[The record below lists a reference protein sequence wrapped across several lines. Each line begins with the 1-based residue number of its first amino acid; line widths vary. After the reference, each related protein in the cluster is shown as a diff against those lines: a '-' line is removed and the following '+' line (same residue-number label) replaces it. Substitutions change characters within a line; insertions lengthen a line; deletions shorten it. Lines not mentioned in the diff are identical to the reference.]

1 MNIKPNLLTI
11 ETRRELAAT
20 MRRDRDNT
28 RSILLYMLERKAFG
42 DIEVPGDVQI
52 LESVANYHPAH
63 GMAVVIN
70 KDYPPGVSW
79 RNRQARSL
87 MLYEARDWYATSGK
101 GRRQHHRYMGKR
113 YEHIACVEIPHW
125 DAYAHAEIE
134 MSEAAE

>member
-1 MNIKPNLLTI
+1 MKIKPNFLTI

-52 LESVANYHPAH
+52 LESVGSYPH
-63 GMAVVIN
+63 GMVVVIN
-70 KDYPPGVSW
+70 KDWPPGASW
-79 RNRQARSL
+79 RNRRARSL
-87 MLYEARDWYATSGK
+87 TLYEARDWYTTSGK
-101 GRRQHHRYMGKR
+101 GRRQHSRYMGKR